1 MSKKLSNLM
10 KPIKQKVQEVQQ
22 NQSTRKMNK
31 TTLMHYI
38 IKLVQTSDKKIFK
51 AIKKERKKKDIM
63 YIER

>member
-1 MSKKLSNLM
+1 M
-10 KPIKQKVQEVQQ
+10 KPINQKVQEVQQ